1 MVQKNK
7 TISNFKKGEE
17 SHNTQQQINEDMLK
31 ISELRYRRLF
41 ETAQDAILILDGET
55 GQIMDANP
63 FVQDLLGYSL
73 NELAGKT
80 LWEISPF
87 KNIVEN
93 KELFQKLQ
101 KETYVRYEHIPLQT
115 KQKKLR
121 YVEFVSNSYMVDHTK
136 VIQCNIRDITERKK
150 EQEKIQEMQKKLEQ
164 LVSDRTAQLDVT
176 TQNLTS
182 ETKERKKA
190 EDETVKTK
198 DYLENIIDSASEI
211 IFSFDS
217 NNRLNI
223 WNKTAELLTGY
234 KEKEITNRSVES
246 LPVFNGHTKMLDLLK
261 NNELDLLKNNDHHLG
276 YNDLVVITKNNIKK
290 IIRISGSSVKNPDGV
305 NIGSLFI
312 GRDITQNIEA
322 HGKLLVGNSYLVISK
337 NNSSVRDLYRDLTTS
352 GYEGVFISRSSIEMT
367 DNMSNNLN
375 SQLFLLSH
383 EKIKGFETIANPD
396 ELADLV
402 KEISLRNKKSIIVVD
417 GAHYFITKFSFEK
430 FIDGLYQINDF
441 VLKSQLIVILRID
454 PSIVDKSQMAIFE
467 NEFQLLPGQKLDDLI
482 LDDVLYDMVK
492 YVYEQNQSNSMVSI
506 KKIITKS
513 NVAYSTAA
521 KRLDLLEEKGLIFI
535 KKQGKFQTV
544 YVTEKGKALLNKR
557 QTA

>member
-150 EQEKIQEMQKKLEQ
+150 EQEKIQEMQKKLKQ

-176 TQNLTS
+176 TKSLTS

-234 KEKEITNRSVES
+234 NEKEITNRSVEN

-261 NNELDLLKNNDHHLG
+261 NNDHHLG
-276 YNDLVVITKNNIKK
+276 YNDLVLITKNNIKK
-290 IIRISGSSVKNPDGV
+290 IIRISGSLVKNPEGV

-352 GYEGVFISRSSIEMT
+352 GYEGVFISRSSVEMT
-367 DNMSNNLN
+367 DNISNNVN

-396 ELADLV
+396 ELTDLV

>member
-1 MVQKNK
+1 
-7 TISNFKKGEE
+7 
-17 SHNTQQQINEDMLK
+17 
-31 ISELRYRRLF
+31 
-41 ETAQDAILILDGET
+41 
-55 GQIMDANP
+55 MDANP
-63 FVQDLLGYSL
+63 FVQNLLGYPL

-87 KNIVEN
+87 KNIAEN

-101 KETYVRYEHIPLQT
+101 KETYVRYEHIPLET

-136 VIQCNIRDITERKK
+136 VIQCNIRDITERKR

-164 LVSDRTAQLDVT
+164 LISDRTAQLDVT
-176 TQNLTS
+176 TKNLTS

-190 EDETVKTK
+190 EDETIKTK

-234 KEKEITNRSVES
+234 KEKEITNRSAES

-261 NNELDLLKNNDHHLG
+261 NKDHHLG
-276 YNDLVVITKNNIKK
+276 YNDLVLITKNNIKK
-290 IIRISGSSVKNPDGV
+290 IIRMSGSSVKDPEGV
-305 NIGSLFI
+305 NIGTLFI

-337 NNSSVRDLYRDLTTS
+337 NNNSVRDLYRDLTTS
-352 GYEGVFISRSSIEMT
+352 GYEGAFITRSSVEMT
-367 DNMSNNLN
+367 NNMAHNLN
-375 SQLFLLSH
+375 SKLLLLSH
-383 EKIKGFETIANPD
+383 EKIKGFKTIANPD
-396 ELADLV
+396 ELTAMV
-402 KEISLRNKKSIIVVD
+402 KEISLRNTQSIIVID

-430 FIDGLYQINDF
+430 FIDALYQINDL

-454 PSIVDKSQMAIFE
+454 PSIVNNSQMAIFE
-467 NEFQLLPGQKLDDLI
+467 NEFQLLPSQKLDDLI
-482 LDDVLYDMVK
+482 LDDTLYDMLK

-544 YVTEKGKALLNKR
+544 YVTEKGKALLHKR
-557 QTA
+557 QTV

>member
-7 TISNFKKGEE
+7 TIPNFKKEKE

-31 ISELRYRRLF
+31 NSELRYRRLF
-41 ETAQDAILILDGET
+41 EAAQDAILILDGET

-63 FVQDLLGYSL
+63 FVQNLLGYSL

-87 KNIVEN
+87 KNIAEN

-115 KQKKLR
+115 KQKKFR

-150 EQEKIQEMQKKLEQ
+150 EQEKIQEMQKKLKQ

-176 TQNLTS
+176 TKSLTS

-234 KEKEITNRSVES
+234 NEKEITNRSVEN

-261 NNELDLLKNNDHHLG
+261 NNDHHLG
-276 YNDLVVITKNNIKK
+276 YNDLVLITKNNIKK
-290 IIRISGSSVKNPDGV
+290 IIRISGSLVKNPEGV

-352 GYEGVFISRSSIEMT
+352 GYEGVFISRSSVEMT
-367 DNMSNNLN
+367 DNISNNVN

-396 ELADLV
+396 ELTDLV

-441 VLKSQLIVILRID
+441 VLKSQLIVVLRID
-454 PSIVDKSQMAIFE
+454 PSIVDNSQMAIFE
-467 NEFQLLPGQKLDDLI
+467 NEFQLLPSQKLDNLI

-544 YVTEKGKALLNKR
+544 YATEKGKALLHKR
-557 QTA
+557 QTV

>member
-7 TISNFKKGEE
+7 AIPNFKKGEE
-17 SHNTQQQINEDMLK
+17 SHNMQQQTNEDMLK
-31 ISELRYRRLF
+31 NSELRYRRLF
-41 ETAQDAILILDGET
+41 EAAQDAILILDGKT

-63 FVQDLLGYSL
+63 FLQNLLGYSL

-164 LVSDRTAQLDVT
+164 LISDRTTQLDVT
-176 TQNLTS
+176 TKSLTS

-234 KEKEITNRSVES
+234 KEKEITNRSVEN
-246 LPVFNGHTKMLDLLK
+246 LPVFNGHTKM
-261 NNELDLLKNNDHHLG
+261 LDLLKNNDHHLG

-383 EKIKGFETIANPD
+383 EKIKGFETIANPE
-396 ELADLV
+396 ELANLV
-402 KEISLRNKKSIIVVD
+402 KEIGLRNKKSFIVVD

-430 FIDGLYQINDF
+430 FIDALYKINDL
-441 VLKSQLIVILRID
+441 VLQSQLIVVLRID
-454 PSIVDKSQMAIFE
+454 PSIVDNSQMAIFE
-467 NEFQLLPGQKLDDLI
+467 NEFQLLPSQKLDDLI

-544 YVTEKGKALLNKR
+544 YVTEKGKALLHKR